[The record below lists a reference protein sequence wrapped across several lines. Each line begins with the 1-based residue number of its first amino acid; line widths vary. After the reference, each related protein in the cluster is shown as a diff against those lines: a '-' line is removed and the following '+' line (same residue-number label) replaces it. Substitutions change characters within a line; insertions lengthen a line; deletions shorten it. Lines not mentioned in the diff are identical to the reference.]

1 MRRATAV
8 AAGVLVGVG
17 ARVLLYGAPPVWLL
31 AIVAVLTG
39 VVGALLL
46 WHWWTTR

>member
-1 MRRATAV
+1 MR
-8 AAGVLVGVG
+8 VLVILAGLCVGVI
-17 ARVLLYGAPPVWLL
+17 ARVLLYGMPPTWLV